1 MIVCENVVKKFGG
14 FPALDNISLSIE
26 KGSIYGLVG
35 SNGAGKS
42 TLMRC
47 IAGIYCPD
55 SGKLEVGGEKVYENP
70 SVKQKIL
77 MVADEPWFVQQA
89 DMRLMKQFYKR
100 FYPDFSDE
108 IYEELIHAFALPE
121 RKRISNFSKG
131 MKRQAAFLFGMACRT
146 DWIMLDECFDGLDP
160 VKRQIVKKVVCDAVA
175 DRQMTA
181 VISSHNLKEMD
192 ELCDT
197 VGLLHKGRLLYSRDL
212 DSLKGEVHKI
222 EVVFEETVD
231 KDKLAHVLPVLAMEV
246 KGRFFTLIARGTM
259 EEVEEKLSCFKPLA
273 VEAIPLTLEEVF
285 LYEMKVQGY
294 DAEVLFADGTEE
306 K

>member
-35 SNGAGKS
+35 SNGVGKS
-42 TLMRC
+42 TLIRC

-89 DMRLMKQFYKR
+89 DMRLMKQFSKR

-131 MKRQAAFLFGMACRT
+131 M
-146 DWIMLDECFDGLDP
+146 
-160 VKRQIVKKVVCDAVA
+160 
-175 DRQMTA
+175 
-181 VISSHNLKEMD
+181 
-192 ELCDT
+192 
-197 VGLLHKGRLLYSRDL
+197 
-212 DSLKGEVHKI
+212 
-222 EVVFEETVD
+222 
-231 KDKLAHVLPVLAMEV
+231 
-246 KGRFFTLIARGTM
+246 
-259 EEVEEKLSCFKPLA
+259 
-273 VEAIPLTLEEVF
+273 
-285 LYEMKVQGY
+285 
-294 DAEVLFADGTEE
+294 
-306 K
+306 